1 MTTRAIHLDNI
12 TYFYPNSKEPALD
25 NITLYVDYGEFIVI
39 AGPSGGGKSTLCRI
53 IAGLIPHLYGGK
65 LNGKVYIDGLDIN
78 AADIKSIIERVGIVL
93 QNPENQIVNIVV
105 EEELV
110 FSLENLLYTRT
121 EITARLEEVI
131 EKLGLSHL
139 RSRTT
144 YGLSGG
150 EAQRVVLG
158 SVLAVKPKILLL
170 DEPLAHLDPPAARN
184 LLEFLNYLNKVEDK
198 TIIVVEHRLSELLK
212 YASRLVIL
220 NKRIICDGH
229 PRRILSEFNDIDAIY
244 GIEVPTSAK
253 LSKVLGFKQPILS
266 IEEALDLMKTKNL
279 TIKTGITN
287 EDPRTH
293 KVSNCEDKDVAISVQ
308 GLWHVYEN
316 GVEALKNINLDICKG
331 EFVAIV
337 GGNGSG
343 KTTLIKHFNGLLKPT
358 KGKVYVLGKNTSQY
372 SVAELAKHVGMVFQN
387 PLHYFFRDNV
397 YDEIM
402 FTAKSMNIR
411 NAEEK
416 VTEILERLGLLNL
429 AYRSPYEISAGEQR
443 RVAIASALVYNPAII
458 VLDEPTAGIDFKL
471 KLELLDILV
480 NIWKTGRTIVMTT
493 HDMEF
498 LAYAPVQK
506 IIVLDR
512 GRIIATGSPKT
523 IFYEDLPENMAMFMP
538 QLVRFVKSIGL
549 DKNLKPLN
557 IQEFIS

>member
-1 MTTRAIHLDNI
+1 MTTKAIHLDNI

-25 NITLYVDYGEFIVI
+25 NITLHVDYGEFMVI

-65 LNGKVYIDGLDIN
+65 LNGKVYIDGLDISV
-78 AADIKSIIERVGIVL
+78 ADVKSVIERVGIVL

-110 FSLENLLYTRT
+110 FSLENLLYTRS

-131 EKLGLSHL
+131 EKLGISHL

-220 NKRIICDGH
+220 NKRIIRDGH
-229 PRRILSEFNDIDAIY
+229 PRRILSEFNDIDAVY
-244 GIEVPTSAK
+244 GIEVPTPAK
-253 LSKVLGFKQPILS
+253 LSKILGFKQPILS
-266 IEEALDLMKTKNL
+266 IEEALDLIKTKDL
-279 TIKTGITN
+279 TVKTSIIN
-287 EDPRTH
+287 EDPRIH
-293 KVSNCEDKDVAISVQ
+293 KVSNCGDKDVAISVQ
-308 GLWHVYEN
+308 ELWHVYEN
-316 GVEALKNINLDICKG
+316 GVEALKNINLDICRG

-358 KGKVYVLGKNTSQY
+358 KGKVYVLGKNTLQY

-397 YDEIM
+397 YDEVM
-402 FTAKSMNIR
+402 FTAKSMNIG

-416 VTEILERLGLLNL
+416 VTEILERLGLLHL
-429 AYRSPYEISAGEQR
+429 ADRSPYEISAGEQR
-443 RVAIASALVYNPAII
+443 RVAIASALVYNPEII

-512 GRIIATGSPKT
+512 GRIIAAGDPKT
-523 IFYEDLPENMAMFMP
+523 IFYEDLPENMGMFMP
-538 QLVRFVKSIGL
+538 QLVRFVKGIGL